1 MKYNT
6 KELNHLAIIM
16 DGNGRWATE
25 KGLERTNGHAAGEH
39 SLSRTI
45 DWSIKNK
52 ILWLTVYAFSTEN
65 WFRSN
70 KEVEYLMFF
79 NRDILIRRREEF
91 NEKGVKFRF
100 LGNLEDNKIPKE
112 NKRLMIETEE
122 LTKNNNKLNLNFAFN
137 YGSRNEMHNAIINLH
152 NNNLNKELDE
162 INIEEQLRSNFQFP
176 EIPDPDL
183 LLRTAGEK
191 RLSNFLLY
199 QISYSEL
206 IFINDL
212 WPDVDEKILDKVLL
226 EFKSRNR
233 TYGGN

>member
-6 KELNHLAIIM
+6 KELNHIAIIM

-65 WFRSN
+65 WLRSSE
-70 KEVEYLMFF
+70 EVEYLMFF
-79 NRDILIRRREEF
+79 NRDILLRRREEF

-112 NKRLMIETEE
+112 NKSLMIETEE

-162 INIEEQLRSNFQFP
+162 INIEEQLRSSFQFP